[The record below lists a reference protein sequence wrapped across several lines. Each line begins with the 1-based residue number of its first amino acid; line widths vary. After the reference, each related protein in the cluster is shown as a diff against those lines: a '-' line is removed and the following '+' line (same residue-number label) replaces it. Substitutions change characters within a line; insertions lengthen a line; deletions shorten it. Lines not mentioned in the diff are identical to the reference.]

1 MNMLI
6 EVKNMFGE
14 SVVCSVTII
23 YLGYIIL
30 QFGRRS
36 VQCAFRAP
44 STHAWHI
51 GRKKSPS
58 SI

>member
-6 EVKNMFGE
+6 EVKKMFGE
-14 SVVCSVTII
+14 SVVCSVTMI

-36 VQCAFRAP
+36 VRLDLCAR
-44 STHAWHI
+44 I
-51 GRKKSPS
+51 
-58 SI
+58 

>member
-36 VQCAFRAP
+36 VQLDF
-44 STHAWHI
+44 TWHI

>member
-23 YLGYIIL
+23 YLGYL
-30 QFGRRS
+30 YFVQFGRRS
-36 VQCAFRAP
+36 VPLDSCAR
-44 STHAWHI
+44 I
-51 GRKKSPS
+51 
-58 SI
+58 

>member
-1 MNMLI
+1 MGTGMNILI

-14 SVVCSVTII
+14 SVVCSVTIM

-36 VQCAFRAP
+36 VQLDSCAR
-44 STHAWHI
+44 I
-51 GRKKSPS
+51 
-58 SI
+58 